1 MNVTIDSA
9 TQGHSDTTTPDP
21 VLPLPLPVP
30 LRENDEVVRA
40 IRADCFLVPDEY
52 LEEVHVPFGGE

>member
-9 TQGHSDTTTPDP
+9 TRAHPETTTPEP
-21 VLPLPLPVP
+21 VLPLPLPP
-30 LRENDEVVRA
+30 RDHDEVLRA